1 MRWRNRDGNHETY
14 DDQILM
20 DLLDLLWWI
29 CTAKF
34 WRHNGLAMSCG
45 ETLHFF
51 QTCLIFYKL
60 WTPDSQSLTP
70 GLKKTSFAFGYLLF
84 EMPLGR
90 HQDTEF
96 WWVLQKKLENLGFQV
111 GRNSIY
117 IYMWVSSVSNAF
129 GKASK
134 HQVLHRT
141 IENLG
146 WQGWAAIKLFEY
158 SLFKM
163 PLGKHQN
170 TKFCT

>member
-1 MRWRNRDGNHETY
+1 MNKSVSHPMRWRNCDGNHETY
-14 DDQILM
+14 DNQILM

-34 WRHNGLAMSCG
+34 WRPNGFAMSCG

-96 WWVLQKKLENLGFQV
+96 WWVLQKKWRIWAFRWAGIV
-111 GRNSIY
+111 YIY
-117 IYMWVSSVSNAF
+117 INIY
-129 GKASK
+129 
-134 HQVLHRT
+134 LYT
-141 IENLG
+141 CEYL
-146 WQGWAAIKLFEY
+146 LFQ
-158 SLFKM
+158 M

-170 TKFCT
+170 TEFCTEQ

>member
-117 IYMWVSSVSNAF
+117 IYIHVSIFCFKCLWESIKTPSFAQNNRESGLAGVGSN
-129 GKASK
+129 K
-134 HQVLHRT
+134 
-141 IENLG
+141 II
-146 WQGWAAIKLFEY
+146 WI
-158 SLFKM
+158 
-163 PLGKHQN
+163 
-170 TKFCT
+170 

>member
-1 MRWRNRDGNHETY
+1 MRWRNCDGNHETY
-14 DDQILM
+14 DNQILM

-34 WRHNGLAMSCG
+34 WRPNGFAMSCG

-96 WWVLQKKLENLGFQV
+96 WWVLQKKWRIWAFRWAGIVYIYIE
-111 GRNSIY
+111 IY
-117 IYMWVSSVSNAF
+117 IYIHVSIFCFKCLWESIKTPSFAQNKRESGLAGVGSN
-129 GKASK
+129 K
-134 HQVLHRT
+134 
-141 IENLG
+141 II
-146 WQGWAAIKLFEY
+146 WI
-158 SLFKM
+158 
-163 PLGKHQN
+163 
-170 TKFCT
+170 